1 MYSKSGNTEVMTYD
15 ISDEI
20 IAEHFDLLLSRYQ
33 ISLET
38 QVRGS
43 DFIFNGVNQLYY
55 KCHKV
60 NFKPSGSYIELDKKG
75 KKAIINGKND
85 DDVFNIQ
92 QQFH

>member
-1 MYSKSGNTEVMTYD
+1 MTYD

-43 DFIFNGVNQLYY
+43 DFIFNGVN
-55 KCHKV
+55 
-60 NFKPSGSYIELDKKG
+60 
-75 KKAIINGKND
+75 
-85 DDVFNIQ
+85 
-92 QQFH
+92 